1 MTLAI
6 LLVAVFSLFVGVQP
20 AAAASPLAY
29 VSDLLSAAVL
39 VIDTSTNA
47 VVARVPVGSFPSGV
61 AITPDGAFAYVA
73 NQGGTVS
80 VIETATNTVVATVP
94 LGRVCDWRGHH
105 PGRRLCLCDSFEP
118 NPKHSGSD
126 LNSDQRRREDN
137 RCRSRQ
143 PSVVAIT
150 PDGAFA
156 YVTVQYP
163 KTQWQ

>member
-29 VSDLLSAAVL
+29 VSDFFSAAVL

-47 VVARVPVGSFPSGV
+47 VVARVPVGSHPSGI

-94 LGRVCDWRGHH
+94 VGLGLFD
-105 PGRRLCLCDSFEP
+105 
-118 NPKHSGSD
+118 
-126 LNSDQRRREDN
+126 
-137 RCRSRQ
+137 
-143 PSVVAIT
+143 VAIT

-156 YVTVQYP
+156 YVTAESRTQSTVAVISTVTNAVV
-163 KTQWQ
+163 KTIDVGPGSATWSWPSPRTEPLPT